1 MMTENSLD
9 IQKALAYYN
18 NLKCGQKLYCS
29 SDRGKER
36 RRAASKTY
44 YNKMKEIDPEFL
56 KKNNE
61 SAKMRYQRKKQ
72 KQLED
77 VEVKISEN

>member
-1 MMTENSLD
+1 MTENNVD
-9 IQKALAYYN
+9 IQKALAYYT
-18 NLKCGQKLYCS
+18 NLKSTQKIYCS

-36 RRAASKTY
+36 RRIASRTY

-61 SAKMRYQRKKQ
+61 LAKKRYQRKKE
-72 KQLED
+72 KLLRE
-77 VEVKISEN
+77 ILTEN

>member
-1 MMTENSLD
+1 MMTENNLD
-9 IQKALAYYN
+9 IQKALAYYT
-18 NLKCGQKLYCS
+18 NLKSTQKIYCC

-36 RRAASKTY
+36 RRVASRTY

-61 SAKMRYQRKKQ
+61 LAKKRYQRKKE
-72 KQLED
+72 KLLGE
-77 VEVKISEN
+77 ILTEN

>member
-1 MMTENSLD
+1 MMTENNLD
-9 IQKALAYYN
+9 IQKALAYYT
-18 NLKCGQKLYCS
+18 NLKSTQKIYCC

-36 RRAASKTY
+36 RRIASRTY

-61 SAKMRYQRKKQ
+61 SAKIRYQRKKE
-72 KQLED
+72 KLLGEILG
-77 VEVKISEN
+77 EK

>member
-1 MMTENSLD
+1 MMTENNLD
-9 IQKALAYYN
+9 IQKALAYYA
-18 NLKCGQKLYCS
+18 NLKSTQKIYCC

-36 RRAASKTY
+36 RRVASRTY

-61 SAKMRYQRKKQ
+61 SAKKRYHRKKE
-72 KQLED
+72 KQLE
-77 VEVKISEN
+77 EVSTEN

>member
-1 MMTENSLD
+1 MMTENNVD
-9 IQKALAYYN
+9 IQKALAYYT
-18 NLKCGQKLYCS
+18 NLKSTQKIYCC

-36 RRAASKTY
+36 RRIASRTY

-61 SAKMRYQRKKQ
+61 LAKLRYQRKKE
-72 KQLED
+72 KLLE
-77 VEVKISEN
+77 EVSTEK